1 MNLQALA
8 TRLSV
13 STKSVSDWVR
23 KGCPHTRT
31 TRGGYVFRLRQVQA
45 WRAANLSSPLSPS
58 NTLSEARRRKETA
71 LAELRELDV
80 RVRKGELVER
90 AAVEKRFFA
99 MVRTSRDLLQNIPDR
114 LAGVLAAETDQARIH
129 ALLTQEIRQA
139 LEALSS

>member
-31 TRGGYVFRLRQVQA
+31 TCGVYVFSLRKVQQ
-45 WRAANLSSPLSPS
+45 WRAENLSSRLSPS

-80 RVRKGELVER
+80 RVRRGTLVER
-90 AAVEKRFFA
+90 AAVEKRVFA
-99 MVRTSRDLLQNIPDR
+99 NIRASRDLLQNIPDR